1 MALVGLA
8 APWAFVDRDT
18 PEGLLGVEVNLLSM
32 LNLVPGAEAGAILT
46 GTIGLSLVLAIA
58 ILVLAGGILSLAH
71 PGAGASALAGA
82 ALFAIVIN
90 DPRSLGA
97 TAAFVDYS
105 YGFWL
110 ALFGGAVALA
120 GLAILEPTAPPAP
133 ASSPSANPPASE
145 GTPRA
150 SGEDPAHATEAAG
163 SPAADVSP
171 GWLAGILGEINVM
184 QRSIRDQEDFLFQL
198 DQGLLDGRVD
208 NATYHEI
215 RRARREHLGAI
226 REEVEGLRRRLQ
238 ESSPSHLPAP
248 DRIPD

>member
-1 MALVGLA
+1 MGLA
-8 APWAFVDRDT
+8 APWAFVDLDT
-18 PEGLLGVEVNLLSM
+18 PEGLLGAEVNLLSM
-32 LNLVPGAEAGAILT
+32 LNLVPGAEEGAILT

-90 DPRSLGA
+90 DPRSLGT

-110 ALFGGAVALA
+110 SLFAGAVALA
-120 GLAILEPTAPPAP
+120 GLAILEPTAPAAP
-133 ASSPSANPPASE
+133 RSPPSASLPAGE

-150 SGEDPAHATEAAG
+150 SAEDPAGATEGAA
-163 SPAADVSP
+163 SPAADASP
-171 GWLAGILGEINVM
+171 GWLAGILGGINEM
-184 QRSIRDQEDFLFQL
+184 QRTIREQEDFLFQL
-198 DQGLLDGRVD
+198 DRGLLDGRVD

-215 RRARREHLGAI
+215 RRARREHIGVI
-226 REEVEGLRRRLQ
+226 KEEVEGLRRRLQ
-238 ESSPSHLPAP
+238 QSSPSRMP